1 MNILLTHTPEER
13 EELFPDKQ
21 FAELSQLGKVICNP
35 HSRHL
40 SAQELYRLCPEADV
54 IVSEWET
61 GLDRQY
67 LTQNPNLKAFIRSG
81 VEIRN
86 VDFSACEE
94 YGVQVL
100 NTPGGF
106 AVPVSE
112 FTVAA
117 LLCLQKSIFPYC
129 DALKEGRVF
138 PPQRTP
144 ELLGKTIAV
153 VGLGAIGMR
162 VAQLCVCLGMQPIG
176 VDVVD
181 RETSFPCMSLDEALV
196 QADAVTLH
204 VELNPQTKN
213 LLDRKRIGLMKRGA
227 LLINT
232 ARGALVDEEALY
244 EALVEGR
251 LAGAALDV
259 FTEEAPES
267 LAKNKLVKL
276 PNVVATPHIAGYSYE
291 AHQRN
296 AQGCI
301 EHLRRLA
308 SCGAKQKTEV
318 PV

>member
-1 MNILLTHTPEER
+1 MNILLTHTPQER
-13 EELFPDKQ
+13 EELFPDEQ
-21 FAELSQLGKVICNP
+21 LAQLHQLGKVVCNP
-35 HSRHL
+35 FSHHL
-40 SAQELYRLCPEADV
+40 SQLELYRLCPEADV

-61 GLDRQY
+61 GLERQY
-67 LTQNPNLKAFIRSG
+67 LMQNPRLKAFVRSG

-86 VDFSACEE
+86 VDFAACEE

-129 DALKEGRVF
+129 SALKEGKVLL
-138 PPQRTP
+138 PQRTP

-153 VGLGAIGMR
+153 VGLGFIGMR
-162 VAQLCVCLGMQPIG
+162 VARLCKDLGMLPIG
-176 VDVVD
+176 VDVAE
-181 RETSFPCMSLDEALV
+181 RETSFPCMALDEALI
-196 QADAVTLH
+196 QADVVTLH
-204 VELNPQTKN
+204 VELNQRTKN
-213 LLDRKRIGLMKRGA
+213 LLSRERIGRMKKGA

-259 FTEEAPES
+259 FSEEAPAE
-267 LAKNKLVKL
+267 LAENKLVRL
-276 PNVVATPHIAGYSYE
+276 PNVLATPHIAGYSYE

-296 AQGCI
+296 AQACV
-301 EHLRRLA
+301 EHLRRLTA
-308 SCGAKQKTEV
+308 R
-318 PV
+318 